1 MCSRLETLFLL
12 YKIDPNSQ
20 PSSIQMMIYAFVM
33 NPGNFC
39 RTNRKNFDVIRRR
52 IPHIYQ
58 TGTAGLCQHLSGYLT
73 QVVQDSNIVLTTLTT
88 SGYLM
93 IGCGHRFTDCK
104 DIQKSFLYT

>member
-39 RTNRKNFDVIRRR
+39 RTDRKNFDVIRRR
-52 IPHIYQ
+52 IPHISDRH
-58 TGTAGLCQHLSGYLT
+58 GRAMPASVGIL
-73 QVVQDSNIVLTTLTT
+73 NT
-88 SGYLM
+88 SGPRLK
-93 IGCGHRFTDCK
+93 HRLNYPNDLWLSDDWMWTPV
-104 DIQKSFLYT
+104 Y